1 MRHAPAFEVP
11 IDATGRVREIR
22 CASAVHM
29 REAGARARTTK
40 VDLGSLRVVQTRR
53 STVMLNGAKVAFRC
67 TT

>member
-1 MRHAPAFEVP
+1 
-11 IDATGRVREIR
+11 
-22 CASAVHM
+22 M